1 MTQTGA
7 DAMRAGRDAFFAG
20 KSMDDCPYASPNL
33 AAAWRRGITRAA
45 REAVANSIAKVTA
58 LRRMPKH

>member
-1 MTQTGA
+1 MGA
-7 DAMRAGRDAFFAG
+7 DAMQAGRDAFSAG
-20 KSMDDCPYASPNL
+20 KSLDDCPYASPSL
-33 AAAWRRGITRAA
+33 AAAWRMGMTQAA